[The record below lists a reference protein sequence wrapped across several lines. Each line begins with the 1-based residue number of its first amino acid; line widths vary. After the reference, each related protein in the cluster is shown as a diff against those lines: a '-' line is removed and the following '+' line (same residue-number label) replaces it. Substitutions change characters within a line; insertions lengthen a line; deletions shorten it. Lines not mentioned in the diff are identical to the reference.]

1 MASARIMV
9 VEDEQITAAD
19 IEDML
24 TGLGYAVTAAVASGE
39 EALRQAAEDPPDLVL
54 MDIRLKGNSDGID
67 TALQLRQR
75 FDIPVIYLTAHAD
88 QETLTR
94 AKLAEPLGYL
104 VKPFQETDLQAS
116 LEMALHKSE
125 VDRVARRKEEW
136 LSSTLSAM
144 GEGVLCVDGS
154 GEVTYINPAAEEWTG
169 WKAGEALGS
178 SVTEVFRVM
187 DRQSRQPSERLI
199 LRALRDAQL
208 VEIPESS
215 VLLARNG
222 MERVIAGNVA
232 PIYDHLGRVSGAVV
246 AFGLARAEQPAGG
259 EADAGRRTGRGETSS
274 AGPGVHA
281 TRIIAESPAMREV
294 MKFADRIARS
304 GVTTIMLQGESG
316 TGKDLFARFLHEAS
330 PRRES
335 PFVAINCAAIPET
348 LLESELFG
356 YEKGAFTDARALK
369 KGVLEL
375 ADGGTV
381 FLDEIGEMPVHL
393 QAKLLRVLEGQTFRR
408 LGGVRDVSVDVRV
421 VSATNKNLGEAV
433 RKREFRQDLFYR
445 LNVIQIA
452 LPPLREHSDDI
463 PALAQYFI
471 DFYNRKFD
479 RRIAGVSAEA
489 ARQLQAYDWPGNVRE
504 LRNVIERA
512 MVLEEQDRLT
522 PANLTLGEASAQPFS
537 ASPPSPSRAGMS
549 LEETEKSML
558 AEALQKTGG
567 NQTQAAQMLGI
578 SRDTLRYRI
587 KKFDLK

>member
-54 MDIRLKGNSDGID
+54 MDIRLKGKCDGIE

-88 QETLTR
+88 QETLNR

-136 LSSTLSAM
+136 LSSTLSAI
-144 GEGVLCVDGS
+144 GDGVLCAGGS
-154 GEVTYINPAAEEWTG
+154 GEVIYINPAAEEWTG
-169 WKAGEALGS
+169 WKAGEALGTG
-178 SVTEVFRVM
+178 VTDVFRVM
-187 DRQSRQPSERLI
+187 DRESRQPSDRLI

-208 VEIPESS
+208 VEIPEGS

-222 MERVIAGNVA
+222 LERAIAGNVA
-232 PIYDHLGRVSGAVV
+232 PIHDHMGRVSGAVV
-246 AFGLARAEQPAGG
+246 AFGLSRAEPPAGG
-259 EADAGRRTGRGETSS
+259 EAQPNRRAGKDGTST
-274 AGPGVHA
+274 HA
-281 TRIIAESPAMREV
+281 TRIIAQSAAMREV
-294 MKFADRIARS
+294 MRFADRIARS

-330 PRRES
+330 SRRAS

-356 YEKGAFTDARALK
+356 YEKGAFTDARTLK

-381 FLDEIGEMPVHL
+381 FLDEIGEMPLHL
-393 QAKLLRVLEGQTFRR
+393 QAKLLRVLEDQSFRR
-408 LGGVRDVSVDVRV
+408 LGGVRDVTVDVRV

-433 RKREFRQDLFYR
+433 RNREFRQDLFYR

-452 LPPLREHSDDI
+452 LPPLREHCDDI
-463 PALAQYFI
+463 PALAEHFI
-471 DFYNRKFD
+471 GFYNRKFE
-479 RRIAGVSAEA
+479 RNIEGVSAEA
-489 ARQLQAYDWPGNVRE
+489 ARQLQAYHWPGNVRE

-522 PANLTLGEASAQPFS
+522 PANLALGEDSAP
-537 ASPPSPSRAGMS
+537 PPSAGATPSASRAGLS

-558 AEALQKTGG
+558 AEALRKTGG

-587 KKFDLK
+587 KKFNLK

>member
-24 TGLGYAVTAAVASGE
+24 TSLGYTVTAVAASGE

-54 MDIRLKGNSDGID
+54 MDIRLKGKCDGIE

-88 QETLTR
+88 QETLNR

-116 LEMALHKSE
+116 LEMALHKTE

-136 LSSTLSAM
+136 LSSTLTAM
-144 GEGVLCVDGS
+144 GEGVLCVGGS

-169 WKAGEALGS
+169 WRAGEALGTG
-178 SVTEVFRVM
+178 VTEVFRVM
-187 DRQSRQPSERLI
+187 DRQSRQPSDRLI
-199 LRALRDAQL
+199 LRALRDARL
-208 VEIPESS
+208 LEIPESS

-222 MERVIAGNVA
+222 LERAIAGNVA
-232 PIYDHLGRVSGAVV
+232 PIHDHLGRVSGAVV
-246 AFGLARAEQPAGG
+246 AFGLSRAELLPGG
-259 EADAGRRTGRGETSS
+259 GSHPNRRPGEDEPS
-274 AGPGVHA
+274 GQG
-281 TRIIAESPAMREV
+281 TRIIAESAAMTEV
-294 MKFADRIARS
+294 VKFANRIARS

-381 FLDEIGEMPVHL
+381 FLDEIGEMPLHL
-393 QAKLLRVLEGQTFRR
+393 QAKLLRVLEDQSFRR
-408 LGGVRDVSVDVRV
+408 LGGVRDVTVDVRV
-421 VSATNKNLGEAV
+421 ISATNKNLGEAV

-445 LNVIQIA
+445 LNVIQIV
-452 LPPLREHSDDI
+452 LPALREHREDI
-463 PALAQYFI
+463 PALAQHFI
-471 DFYNRKFD
+471 QFFNRKFD
-479 RRIAGVSAEA
+479 RKIEGTSAEA

-522 PANLTLGEASAQPFS
+522 PVNLALGEDSAQQIS
-537 ASPPSPSRAGMS
+537 SSLSPSPSRAGMS

-567 NQTQAAQMLGI
+567 NQTQAAHMLGI

>member
-24 TGLGYAVTAAVASGE
+24 TGLGYAVTAVVASGE
-39 EALRQAAEDPPDLVL
+39 EALRQAAEEPPDLVL
-54 MDIRLKGNSDGID
+54 MDIRLKGNCDGIE

-88 QETLTR
+88 SETLNR

-116 LEMALHKSE
+116 LQIALHKSE
-125 VDRVARRKEEW
+125 LDRVARRKEEW
-136 LSSTLSAM
+136 LTSTLSAI
-144 GEGVLCVDGS
+144 GEGVLCVGGS

-169 WKAGEALGS
+169 WRAGEALGS

-187 DRQSRQPSERLI
+187 DRQSREPSERLI
-199 LRALRDAQL
+199 LRALRDARL
-208 VEIPESS
+208 VEIPDSS
-215 VLLARNG
+215 VLLSRNG
-222 MERVIAGNVA
+222 LERVIAGNIA

-246 AFGLARAEQPAGG
+246 AFGPTRTETQPGV
-259 EADAGRRTGRGETSS
+259 EAHRGRRPS
-274 AGPGVHA
+274 ADEPAAHG
-281 TRIIAESPAMREV
+281 TKIIAESAAMREV
-294 MKFADRIARS
+294 LRFADRIARS

-348 LLESELFG
+348 LLESEMFG

-369 KGVLEL
+369 KGILEL

-381 FLDEIGEMPVHL
+381 FLDEIGEMPLHL
-393 QAKLLRVLEGQTFRR
+393 QAKLLRVLEDQSFRR
-408 LGGVRDVSVDVRV
+408 LGGVRDVTVNVRV
-421 VSATNKNLGEAV
+421 ISATNKNLGEAV

-452 LPPLREHSDDI
+452 LPALRDHREDVA
-463 PALAQYFI
+463 ALASHFI
-471 DFYNRKFD
+471 DFYNHKFERK
-479 RRIAGVSAEA
+479 IEGVSPEA
-489 ARQLQAYDWPGNVRE
+489 ARQLQAYDWPGNIRE

-522 PANLTLGEASAQPFS
+522 PANLALGEDSAQPLS
-537 ASPPSPSRAGMS
+537 AASSPSPSRAGMS

-558 AEALQKTGG
+558 AEALQKAGG
-567 NQTQAAQMLGI
+567 NQTQAAHILGI

-587 KKFDLK
+587 KKFNLK

>member
-19 IEDML
+19 LEDML
-24 TGLGYAVTAAVASGE
+24 TGLGYAVTAVVASGE
-39 EALRQAAEDPPDLVL
+39 EALRQAAEEPPDLVL
-54 MDIRLKGNSDGID
+54 MDIRLKGRCDGIE

-88 QETLTR
+88 QETLNR

-104 VKPFQETDLQAS
+104 VKPFQDTDLQAS
-116 LEMALHKSE
+116 LQMALHKSE
-125 VDRVARRKEEW
+125 LDRVARRKEEW
-136 LSSTLSAM
+136 LTSTLSAM
-144 GEGVLCVDGS
+144 GEGVLCVGGS
-154 GEVTYINPAAEEWTG
+154 CEVTYINPAAEEWTG
-169 WKAGEALGS
+169 CRAGEALGC

-187 DRQSRQPSERLI
+187 DRMSRQPSEKLI

-208 VEIPESS
+208 VEIPDSS

-222 MERVIAGNVA
+222 MERMIAGNIA
-232 PIYDHLGRVSGAVV
+232 PIHDHLGRVAGAVV
-246 AFGLARAEQPAGG
+246 AFGPTRAEMQ
-259 EADAGRRTGRGETSS
+259 
-274 AGPGVHA
+274 PGVEAPPMRRPGADEPDAHK
-281 TRIIAESPAMREV
+281 TRIIAESAPMREV
-294 MKFADRIARS
+294 LRFAERIARS

-381 FLDEIGEMPVHL
+381 FLDEIGEMPLHL
-393 QAKLLRVLEGQTFRR
+393 QAKLLRVLEDQSFRR
-408 LGGVRDVSVDVRV
+408 LGGVRDVTVNVRV
-421 VSATNKNLGEAV
+421 ISATNKNLGEAV

-452 LPPLREHSDDI
+452 LPPLRDHRDDVA
-463 PALAQYFI
+463 ALTNHFI
-471 DFYNRKFD
+471 DLYNRKFE
-479 RRIAGVSAEA
+479 RAIAGVSPEA
-489 ARQLQAYDWPGNVRE
+489 ARQLEAYDWPGNIRE

-522 PANLTLGEASAQPFS
+522 PANLALGDDSAHPFS
-537 ASPPSPSRAGMS
+537 TVSSPSSPRTGMS
-549 LEETEKSML
+549 LEEAEKSML
-558 AEALQKTGG
+558 TEALQKAGG
-567 NQTQAAQMLGI
+567 NQTQAAHILGI

-587 KKFDLK
+587 KKFNLK

>member
-19 IEDML
+19 IDDML
-24 TGLGYAVTAAVASGE
+24 TALGYSVIAAVASGE
-39 EALRQAAEDPPDLVL
+39 EALRKAAEDPPDLVL
-54 MDIRLKGNSDGID
+54 MDIRLKGKCDGIE

-88 QETLTR
+88 QETLNR

-104 VKPFQETDLQAS
+104 VKPFQEADLQAS
-116 LEMALHKSE
+116 LQMALYKHE

-136 LSSTLSAM
+136 LTSTLSAI
-144 GEGVLCVDGS
+144 GEGVLCAGS
-154 GEVTYINPAAEEWTG
+154 TGQVTFINPSAEEWTG
-169 WKAGEALGS
+169 WKAGEALGQG
-178 SVTEVFRVM
+178 VTDVFRVM
-187 DRQSRQPSERLI
+187 DRQSRQPSDKLI
-199 LRALRDAQL
+199 LRALRDARL
-208 VEIPESS
+208 VEIPDGS

-222 MERVIAGNVA
+222 MERAISGNVA
-232 PIYDHLGRVSGAVV
+232 PIHDHLGRVSGAVV
-246 AFGLARAEQPAGG
+246 AFGPARGDAAATAPIHPERRRREQI
-259 EADAGRRTGRGETSS
+259 RTTKL
-274 AGPGVHA
+274 
-281 TRIIAESPAMREV
+281 IAESPPMQEV
-294 MKFADRIARS
+294 VKFAERIARS

-316 TGKDLFARFLHEAS
+316 TGKDLFARFLHETS
-330 PRRES
+330 PRAES

-375 ADGGTV
+375 ADGGTI
-381 FLDEIGEMPVHL
+381 FLDEIGELPFHL
-393 QAKLLRVLEGQTFRR
+393 QAKLLRVLEDQSFRR
-408 LGGVRDVSVDVRV
+408 LGGVRDVTVDVRV
-421 VSATNKNLGEAV
+421 ISATNKNLGEAV
-433 RKREFRQDLFYR
+433 RNREFRQDLFYR

-452 LPPLREHSDDI
+452 LPPLREHQEDI
-463 PALAQYFI
+463 APLVEYFI
-471 DFYNRKFD
+471 EFYNRKLECG
-479 RRIAGVSAEA
+479 ITGVTADA
-489 ARQLQAYDWPGNVRE
+489 VRQLQAYHWPGNIRE

-512 MVLEEQDRLT
+512 MVLEDQKHLT
-522 PANLTLGEASAQPFS
+522 ADNLALGEEALAAFS
-537 ASPPSPSRAGMS
+537 APSTSPSRAGMS

-567 NQTQAAQMLGI
+567 NQTQAARLLGI

>member
-24 TGLGYAVTAAVASGE
+24 TSLGYIVTAAVASGE
-39 EALRQAAEDPPDLVL
+39 EALRQAAENPPDLVL
-54 MDIRLKGNSDGID
+54 MDIRLKGKCDGAE

-88 QETLTR
+88 QETLGR

-104 VKPFQETDLQAS
+104 VKPFQEADLLAS
-116 LEMALHKSE
+116 LEMALHKSQL
-125 VDRVARRKEEW
+125 DRVAKRKEEW
-136 LSSTLSAM
+136 LSSTLTAI
-144 GEGVLCVDGS
+144 GEGVLCVEGS
-154 GEVTYINPAAEEWTG
+154 GDVTFINPAAEEWTG
-169 WKAGEALGS
+169 WKSAEAVGK
-178 SVTEVFRVM
+178 SVSDVFRVM
-187 DRQSRQPSERLI
+187 DRETRKPADGLI
-199 LRALRDAQL
+199 LRALRDAHL

-222 MERVIAGNVA
+222 LERAVAGNVA

-246 AFGLARAEQPAGG
+246 AFGLSRAEAPQGG
-259 EADAGRRTGRGETSS
+259 ETIPNRVVRVEE
-274 AGPGVHA
+274 PGVQT
-281 TRIIAESPAMREV
+281 TRIIAESTAMREV
-294 MKFADRIARS
+294 VRFAERIARS

-330 PRRES
+330 ARREA

-381 FLDEIGEMPVHL
+381 FLDEIGEMPLHL
-393 QAKLLRVLEGQTFRR
+393 QAKLLRVLEDQSFRR
-408 LGGVRDVSVDVRV
+408 LGGVRDVTVNVRI

-445 LNVIQIA
+445 LNVIQIG
-452 LPPLREHSDDI
+452 LPPLRDRRDDVSV
-463 PALAQYFI
+463 LTRHFI
-471 DFYNRKFD
+471 DIYNQKFERK
-479 RRIAGVSAEA
+479 IAGVSPEA

-512 MVLEEQDRLT
+512 MVLEEQDHLT
-522 PANLTLGEASAQPFS
+522 PDNFVLGEESVEPLDS
-537 ASPPSPSRAGMS
+537 SPTPSPHRAGMS

-567 NQTQAAQMLGI
+567 NQTQAANLLGI

-587 KKFDLK
+587 KKFNLK

>member
-1 MASARIMV
+1 MAAARIMV

-24 TGLGYAVTAAVASGE
+24 TTLGYTVTASVASGE
-39 EALRQAAEDPPDLVL
+39 EALREAAEDPPDLVL
-54 MDIRLKGNSDGID
+54 MDIRLKGKCDGIE

-75 FDIPVIYLTAHAD
+75 FDVPVIYLTAHAD
-88 QETLTR
+88 QETLNR

-144 GEGVLCVDGS
+144 GEGVLCVGGS
-154 GEVTYINPAAEEWTG
+154 GEVTYINPAAEQWTG
-169 WKAGEALGS
+169 WRAGEALGT

-222 MERVIAGNVA
+222 LERAVGGNIA
-232 PIYDHLGRVSGAVV
+232 PIRDHLGRVSGAVV
-246 AFGLARAEQPAGG
+246 AFGLAHAAPPGSEPHSNRRAGAEEPGG
-259 EADAGRRTGRGETSS
+259 HT
-274 AGPGVHA
+274 
-281 TRIIAESPAMREV
+281 TRIIAESTGMRDV
-294 MKFADRIARS
+294 MKFAERIARS
-304 GVTTIMLQGESG
+304 GATTIMLQGESG

-381 FLDEIGEMPVHL
+381 FLDEIGEMPLHL
-393 QAKLLRVLEGQTFRR
+393 QAKLLRVLEDQSFRR
-408 LGGVRDVSVDVRV
+408 LGGVRDVTVDVRI

-452 LPPLREHSDDI
+452 LPALREHRDDI
-463 PALAQYFI
+463 PALTQHFI
-471 DFYNRKFD
+471 ELYNRKFE
-479 RRIAGVSAEA
+479 RKVEGVSSDA
-489 ARQLQAYDWPGNVRE
+489 ARQLHSYDWPGNIRE

-512 MVLEEQDRLT
+512 MVLEEQERLT
-522 PANLTLGEASAQPFS
+522 PANLALGEDSAQPFS
-537 ASPPSPSRAGMS
+537 SSPSPSAARAGMS

-567 NQTQAAQMLGI
+567 NQTQAAHMLGI

-587 KKFDLK
+587 KKFNLK

>member
-1 MASARIMV
+1 MASARIMI

-24 TGLGYAVTAAVASGE
+24 RGLGYAVTATLASGE

-54 MDIRLKGNSDGID
+54 MDIRLKGNCDGIE
-67 TALQLRQR
+67 TAVQLRQR

-88 QETLTR
+88 QETLNR

-104 VKPFQETDLQAS
+104 VKPFQETELQAS

-125 VDRVARRKEEW
+125 VDRLARRKEEW
-136 LSSTLSAM
+136 LSSTLSAI
-144 GEGVLCVDGS
+144 GEGVLCVGGS
-154 GEVTYINPAAEEWTG
+154 CEVTYINPAAEHWTG
-169 WKAGEALGS
+169 WKESEALGKG
-178 SVTEVFRVM
+178 VTEVFRVI
-187 DRQSRQPSERLI
+187 DRQSRQPSDRFI

-208 VEIPESS
+208 AEIPEGSA
-215 VLLARNG
+215 LLARNG
-222 MERVIAGNVA
+222 LERMIVGNVA
-232 PIYDHLGRVSGAVV
+232 PIHDHLGRVSAVVV
-246 AFGLARAEQPAGG
+246 AFGLSRAQPPSGVEVRSNHQPGG
-259 EADAGRRTGRGETSS
+259 MERS
-274 AGPGVHA
+274 AHG
-281 TRIIAESPAMREV
+281 TRIIAESAAMREV
-294 MKFADRIARS
+294 MRFSDRIARS

-330 PRRES
+330 PRCEA

-356 YEKGAFTDARALK
+356 YEKGAFTDARTLK

-381 FLDEIGEMPVHL
+381 FLDEIGEMPLHL
-393 QAKLLRVLEGQTFRR
+393 QAKLLRVLEDQSFRR
-408 LGGVRDVSVDVRV
+408 LGGVRDVTVDVRI
-421 VSATNKNLGEAV
+421 VSATNKNLVEAV
-433 RKREFRQDLFYR
+433 RRREFRQDLFYR

-452 LPPLREHSDDI
+452 LPPLREHRDDI
-463 PALAQYFI
+463 PVLTQHFI

-479 RRIAGVSAEA
+479 RKIEGVSAEV
-489 ARQLQAYDWPGNVRE
+489 ARRLQSHDWPGNIRE

-512 MVLEEQDRLT
+512 MVLEEESRLS
-522 PANLTLGEASAQPFS
+522 PANIALGEASEQPLS
-537 ASPPSPSRAGMS
+537 ASLPPSRAGMS

-558 AEALQKTGG
+558 TEALQKCGG
-567 NQTQAAQMLGI
+567 NQTQAAHLLGI

-587 KKFDLK
+587 KKFNLK